1 MAWNSL
7 AEIDSVDLEDMDE
20 YHSRPDDRV
29 KKFIGNQAGDVVVYG
44 ARGKFSRHVSLM
56 LLRAIQET
64 NTTGRKVHLV
74 SSPREDKE
82 FDRAVQPFGELV
94 EQHHIDLASATES
107 HLRAIPK
114 DAPWIVYL
122 AGYKFAKPGQGH
134 RDYAI
139 KCDLY
144 GMVIPSVVF
153 TYHQTGANIV
163 VMGSYNGLE
172 RASIHSPAGDDAP
185 LRPSPGNYYGKSIMD
200 KESVIHAILEGR
212 EHENPSRA
220 VVLRGGYYTDASTYG
235 GFEPEILK
243 IMKGQKIDLAE
254 KAYFNLIS
262 NRDAAIATLLAPKL
276 ATKTVSTFNLSGPMV
291 DVSEA
296 AKSIAAE
303 LRQYPEYSE
312 SQAKLTGRPAD
323 VHLLADGSVLE
334 EKLGKP
340 LDSIDHIIHAHVYWI
355 LNGGYIR
362 GVNHKIGEN
371 I

>member
-7 AEIDSVDLEDMDE
+7 AEIDSVDLGDMDE

-29 KKFIGNQAGDVVVYG
+29 RQFIGKQAGDVVVYG

-56 LLRAIQET
+56 LLRAMQET
-64 NTTGRKVHLV
+64 NATDRKVHLV
-74 SSPREDKE
+74 SSPRADQE

-94 EQHHIDLASATES
+94 EQHHVDLANATEAD
-107 HLRAIPK
+107 LCGIPK
-114 DAPWIVYL
+114 DAPWVLYL
-122 AGYKFAKPGQGH
+122 AGYKFAKPDAGD

-144 GMVIPSVVF
+144 GMVIPALVF

-172 RASIHSPAGDDAP
+172 KTSIDSPAGDDAP
-185 LRPSPGNYYGKSIMD
+185 LRPWPGNYYGKSIMD

-212 EHENPSRA
+212 KHENPSRA
-220 VVLRGGYYTDASTYG
+220 VILRGGYYTDASTYG
-235 GFEPEILK
+235 GLEPEILRM
-243 IMKGQKIDLAE
+243 MKGQEINLAG

-276 ATKTVSTFNLSGPMV
+276 ATGTVSTFNLSGPMV

-296 AKSIAAE
+296 AQSIAAE
-303 LRQYPEYSE
+303 LRQYPGYSE
-312 SQAKLTGRPAD
+312 SEAKITGSPAD

-340 LDSIDHIIHAHVYWI
+340 VDSIEHIIHAHVYWI